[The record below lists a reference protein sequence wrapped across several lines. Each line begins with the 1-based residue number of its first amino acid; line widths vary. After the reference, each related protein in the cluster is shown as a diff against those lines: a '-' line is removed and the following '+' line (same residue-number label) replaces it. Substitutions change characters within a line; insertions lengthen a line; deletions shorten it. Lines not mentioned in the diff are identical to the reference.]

1 MSDTRLT
8 QKHLEVIQNF
18 ENLLEDGI
26 ANQTMSDIASSLRVS
41 LRTLYE
47 IAPSKEKLVISTID
61 RILTNIAKQALGSLK
76 NMESSVDKLR
86 TFTKIGN
93 EAAGPRIQKYAVD
106 LTRIKGADEMIRSH
120 ESAYIDHIKRLLEEA
135 VEKDEI
141 ESVDTRAVAIM
152 LGTVAR
158 IFSKKNHQEKLAA
171 SAEESANMLSGLII
185 DGLVKPK

>member
-26 ANQTMSDIASSLRVS
+26 ANQTMSDIASNLRVS

-158 IFSKKNHQEKLAA
+158 IFSKKNHQEKLSA
-171 SAEESANMLSGLII
+171 SAEESANMISGLII

>member
-26 ANQTMSDIASSLRVS
+26 ANQTMSDIASNLRVS

-158 IFSKKNHQEKLAA
+158 IFSKKSHQEKLAA
-171 SAEESANMLSGLII
+171 SAEESANMISGLII

>member
-26 ANQTMSDIASSLRVS
+26 ANQTMSDIASNLRVS

-120 ESAYIDHIKRLLEEA
+120 ESAYIDHIKRLIEEA

-152 LGTVAR
+152 LCTVAR

-171 SAEESANMLSGLII
+171 SAEESANMISGLII

>member
-1 MSDTRLT
+1 MSDSRLT

-26 ANQTMSDIASSLRVS
+26 ANQTMSDIASNLRVS

-171 SAEESANMLSGLII
+171 SAEESANMISGLII

>member
-26 ANQTMSDIASSLRVS
+26 ANQTMSDIASNLRVS

-171 SAEESANMLSGLII
+171 SAEESANMISGLII
-185 DGLVKPK
+185 NGLVKPK

>member
-26 ANQTMSDIASSLRVS
+26 ANQTMSDIATNLRVS

-171 SAEESANMLSGLII
+171 SAEESANMISGLII

>member
-26 ANQTMSDIASSLRVS
+26 ANQTMSDIASNLRVS

-141 ESVDTRAVAIM
+141 EAVDTRAVAIM

-171 SAEESANMLSGLII
+171 SAEESANMISGLII

>member
-26 ANQTMSDIASSLRVS
+26 ANQTMSDIASNLRVS

-61 RILTNIAKQALGSLK
+61 RILPNIAKQALGSLK

-135 VEKDEI
+135 VEKNEI

-171 SAEESANMLSGLII
+171 SAEESANMISGLII
-185 DGLVKPK
+185 DGLVKSK

>member
-26 ANQTMSDIASSLRVS
+26 ANQTMSDIASNLRVS

-141 ESVDTRAVAIM
+141 ESVDTREVAIM

-171 SAEESANMLSGLII
+171 SAEESANMISGLII

>member
-26 ANQTMSDIASSLRVS
+26 ANQTMSDIASNLRVS

-47 IAPSKEKLVISTID
+47 IAPSKEKLVMSTID

-171 SAEESANMLSGLII
+171 SAEESANMISGLII

>member
-61 RILTNIAKQALGSLK
+61 RILTNIAKQALGCLLYTSP
-76 NMESSVDKLR
+76 S
-86 TFTKIGN
+86 
-93 EAAGPRIQKYAVD
+93 PRD
-106 LTRIKGADEMIRSH
+106 
-120 ESAYIDHIKRLLEEA
+120 
-135 VEKDEI
+135 
-141 ESVDTRAVAIM
+141 
-152 LGTVAR
+152 
-158 IFSKKNHQEKLAA
+158 
-171 SAEESANMLSGLII
+171 
-185 DGLVKPK
+185 

>member
-76 NMESSVDKLR
+76 DMESSVDKLR

-120 ESAYIDHIKRLLEEA
+120 ESAYIDHIKRLLDEA

-171 SAEESANMLSGLII
+171 SAEESANMISGLII

>member
-26 ANQTMSDIASSLRVS
+26 ANQTMSDIASNLRVS

-76 NMESSVDKLR
+76 NIESSVDKLR

-135 VEKDEI
+135 VEKNEI

-171 SAEESANMLSGLII
+171 SAEESANMISGLII

>member
-26 ANQTMSDIASSLRVS
+26 ANQTMSDIASNLRVS

-152 LGTVAR
+152 LGTIAR

>member
-26 ANQTMSDIASSLRVS
+26 ANQTMSDIASNLRVS

-141 ESVDTRAVAIM
+141 ELVDTRAVAIM

-171 SAEESANMLSGLII
+171 SAEESANMISGLII

>member
-26 ANQTMSDIASSLRVS
+26 ANQTMSDIASNLRVS

-120 ESAYIDHIKRLLEEA
+120 ESAYIDHIKRLREEA

-171 SAEESANMLSGLII
+171 SAEESANMISGLII

>member
-26 ANQTMSDIASSLRVS
+26 ANQTMSDIASNLRVS

-61 RILTNIAKQALGSLK
+61 RILTNIAKQALSSLK

-171 SAEESANMLSGLII
+171 SAEESANMISGLII

>member
-26 ANQTMSDIASSLRVS
+26 ANQTMSDIASNLRVS

-106 LTRIKGADEMIRSH
+106 LTKIKGADEMIRSH

-171 SAEESANMLSGLII
+171 SAEESANMISGLII

>member
-26 ANQTMSDIASSLRVS
+26 ANQTMSDIASNLRVS

-76 NMESSVDKLR
+76 DMESSVDKLR

-171 SAEESANMLSGLII
+171 SAEESANMISGLII

>member
-26 ANQTMSDIASSLRVS
+26 ANQTMSDIASNLRVS

-171 SAEESANMLSGLII
+171 SAEESANMISGLII
-185 DGLVKPK
+185 DGLVKST

>member
-26 ANQTMSDIASSLRVS
+26 ANQTMSDIASNLRVS

-61 RILTNIAKQALGSLK
+61 RILTNIAKQALSSLK

-106 LTRIKGADEMIRSH
+106 LSRIKGANEMIRSH
-120 ESAYIDHIKRLLEEA
+120 ESAYIDHIKRLLDEA

-141 ESVDTRAVAIM
+141 QAVDTRAVAIM

-171 SAEESANMLSGLII
+171 SAEESANMISGLII
-185 DGLVKPK
+185 DGLVKSR

>member
-76 NMESSVDKLR
+76 DMESSVDKLR

-141 ESVDTRAVAIM
+141 VSVDTRAVAIM

-171 SAEESANMLSGLII
+171 SAEESANMISGLII

>member
-1 MSDTRLT
+1 M
-8 QKHLEVIQNF
+8 
-18 ENLLEDGI
+18 
-26 ANQTMSDIASSLRVS
+26 
-41 LRTLYE
+41 
-47 IAPSKEKLVISTID
+47 
-61 RILTNIAKQALGSLK
+61 
-76 NMESSVDKLR
+76 
-86 TFTKIGN
+86 
-93 EAAGPRIQKYAVD
+93 
-106 LTRIKGADEMIRSH
+106 IKSH

-171 SAEESANMLSGLII
+171 SAEESANMISGLII

>member
-1 MSDTRLT
+1 MSDTPLT

-26 ANQTMSDIASSLRVS
+26 ANQTMSDIASNLRVS

-141 ESVDTRAVAIM
+141 QSVDTRAVAIM

-158 IFSKKNHQEKLAA
+158 IFSKKNHQEKLSA
-171 SAEESANMLSGLII
+171 SAEESANMISGLII

>member
-26 ANQTMSDIASSLRVS
+26 ANQTMSDIASNLRVS

-141 ESVDTRAVAIM
+141 QSVDTRAVAIM

-158 IFSKKNHQEKLAA
+158 IFSKKNHQEKLSA
-171 SAEESANMLSGLII
+171 SAEESANMISGLII